1 MLDEGVADEEKDL
14 DRSLPPCASEQIIFF
29 AIIGSRTLAPW
40 SRAPSP
46 HCTAACWLVWLG
58 IASVGSALIAMIIAA
73 SFGSIAEFSVSFPF
87 FFRNFFSRLGALG

>member
-1 MLDEGVADEEKDL
+1 M
-14 DRSLPPCASEQIIFF
+14 
-29 AIIGSRTLAPW
+29 
-40 SRAPSP
+40 
-46 HCTAACWLVWLG
+46 HCCLLHCWLVWLG